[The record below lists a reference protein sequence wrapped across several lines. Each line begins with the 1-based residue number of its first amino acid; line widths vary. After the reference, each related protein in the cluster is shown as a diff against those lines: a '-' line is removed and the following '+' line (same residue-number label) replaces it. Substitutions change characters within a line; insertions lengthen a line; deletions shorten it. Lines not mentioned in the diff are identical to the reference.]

1 LDLGDA
7 SLIVDDQVADLLVAS
22 LIQHFPEVNE
32 RYPMSPYTSRMRM
45 CFFPLQVSMPELLGW
60 RVELKRQASEVRE
73 EEENPS
79 HAGSTPDTITDRT
92 DLSLALDTP
101 IKLTKPR
108 VRAASKAAAATWF
121 EWYTKTPRIWE
132 VCDDRQYKSQ
142 SKQIVA
148 FMKLF
153 LPLGFSLDPTTGEY
167 ADRVMQAGNTAQ
179 KNMHEFLQARG
190 IKRKFG
196 SGLLKQLRALHRD
209 GALDELI
216 TRYRESLA
224 LGQIA
229 DPAPETTKE
238 CF

>member
-1 LDLGDA
+1 
-7 SLIVDDQVADLLVAS
+7 
-22 LIQHFPEVNE
+22 
-32 RYPMSPYTSRMRM
+32 
-45 CFFPLQVSMPELLGW
+45 MPELLGW
-60 RVELKRQASEVRE
+60 SVELKRQESEVRE
-73 EEENPS
+73 EEEKPFTRELQLINHLNAVIAQLVETNKAQSERIAELEKRVPVGGAVAPQ
-79 HAGSTPDTITDRT
+79 AGSTPDTITDRA

-101 IKLTKPR
+101 MKPIKPK
-108 VRAASKAAAATWF
+108 VRAASKTAAATWF

-132 VCDDRQYKSQ
+132 VCDDHQYKSQ

-167 ADRVMQAGNTAQ
+167 ADHVMQAGNTARQ
-179 KNMHEFLQARG
+179 NMHEFLQARG

-209 GALDELI
+209 GALDKLI
-216 TRYRESLA
+216 TRYRASLA

-238 CF
+238 YF